1 MRWSDALRMAATSL
15 ARHKFRTVLTMLG
28 LIMGVAAVIL
38 LSAIGNGTELQVTRS
53 IETLGSNLIFVSPA
67 GGTPFSLEQAAY
79 VQRATP
85 MARQVVPVLT
95 THSQVVFQAT
105 SVTASAVGTMG
116 SWFALHHVR
125 WSSGSAWAAGA
136 NRLTLPQVVLGAAVA
151 QELAPHGG
159 LVGHHVT
166 LLGQR
171 FAVAGVLAP
180 VGQGLGSSQDSD
192 VFLPLSVA
200 QSLLSTNQISQVIV
214 GTASPT
220 EASLATNLLTRLYAK
235 RYGTS
240 TAVQVGSEDQLL
252 AAVSHTQQ
260 TFTDMLSG
268 TALIALLVGG
278 IGIMNIMLVSVRE
291 RTREIGVRTAVGAH
305 ADDVVLQF
313 LLEAI
318 ATSVLGG
325 LVGMALGVAGAGLL
339 ARLLKVPVVVGAA
352 AVFLAFGVATLE
364 GLVFGLYP
372 SIAASRLDPIQALH
386 YDG

>member
-28 LIMGVAAVIL
+28 LIIGVAAVIL
-38 LSAIGNGTELQVTRS
+38 LSAIGSGAEIQVTHS
-53 IETLGSNLIFVSPA
+53 IETLGSNLIFVNPS
-67 GGTPFSLEQAAY
+67 GGTSFSQQQAAY

-95 THSQVVFQAT
+95 NHSHVTFQ
-105 SVTASAVGTMG
+105 SVSATASAVGTTRT
-116 SWFALHHVR
+116 WFVLHHVR
-125 WSSGSAWAAGA
+125 WASGGAWPAGA
-136 NRLTLPQVVLGAAVA
+136 NRLALPQAVLGATVA
-151 QELAPHGG
+151 QALAPHGG
-159 LVGHHVT
+159 LVGHHLT
-166 LLGQR
+166 LFGQR
-171 FAVAGVLAP
+171 FVVAGVLAP

-192 VFLPLSVA
+192 VFVPLSVA

-220 EASLATNLLTRLYAK
+220 QASLATNLLTRLYTM
-235 RYGTS
+235 RYGTT

-252 AAVSHTQQ
+252 VAVSHTQQ
-260 TFTDMLSG
+260 TFTDMLFG

-339 ARLLKVPVVVGAA
+339 AHLLKVPVVVGSA
-352 AVFLAFGVATLE
+352 AVLLAFGVATLE

-372 SIAASRLDPIQALH
+372 SIAAARLDPIQALR